1 MLFTKMT
8 GFLVVSFRKEI
19 FVFWHLLKCALTS
32 DGCQYLFVL
41 SGPWYLYI
49 FALE

>member
-19 FVFWHLLKCALTS
+19 FVFWYLLKCALTS